1 MIKDTLELI
10 ARDIYTEM
18 GPGHSESVYHR
29 AFEVYLRDLLLP
41 YETERILP
49 IVFRGRTIG
58 NFRCDLIVD
67 HSIIVELKS
76 ISKLRAQE
84 HQQINNY
91 MKLLEGHDG
100 ILINFGPTNLE
111 FVYEKCNP
119 VPHDLE

>member
-1 MIKDTLELI
+1 MCRDTLELI
-10 ARDIYTEM
+10 ARNIYIEL

-29 AFEVYLRDLLLP
+29 AFEVYLRDILLP

-67 HSIIVELKS
+67 HSTIVELKS
-76 ISKLRAQE
+76 ISRIRAQE
-84 HQQINNY
+84 HQQLKNY

-100 ILINFGPTNLE
+100 ILINFGSSGFE

-119 VPHDLE
+119 VSHDL

>member
-1 MIKDTLELI
+1 MESI
-10 ARDIYTEM
+10 ARDIYQEL

-29 AFEVYLRDLLLP
+29 AFEIYLRDLLIP

-49 IVFRGRTIG
+49 IVFRDRTIG

-67 HSIIVELKS
+67 HKTIVELKS
-76 ISKLRAQE
+76 ISKLRPQE

-91 MKLLEGHDG
+91 MKLLGGHDG

-111 FVYEKCNP
+111 VVFVPEIMRTRVIYLN
-119 VPHDLE
+119 

>member
-1 MIKDTLELI
+1 MNTTLELA
-10 ARDIYTEM
+10 ARDIYQEL

-29 AFEVYLRDLLLP
+29 AFEVSLRDLLIP

-67 HSIIVELKS
+67 HKIIVELKS
-76 ISKLRAQE
+76 ISKLRPQE

-100 ILINFGPTNLE
+100 ILINFGSTNLE
-111 FVYEKCNP
+111 FVHEKCNP
-119 VPHDLE
+119 VSQDLE